1 MRGNSFSY
9 LLKQGFKNIY
19 VNRLMSLASIG
30 VLTACFLLIGGAV
43 LFSLNI
49 NSLMGYV
56 ESQNRIVAFVEN
68 NLPEEQMQQIDET
81 IRGMDNLGE
90 IEFFSEEQAMEEQ
103 REDLGDA
110 AVLLDGLDED
120 TFPPSY
126 RMTVQDLTQL
136 DQTVAELESIEGVY
150 RVNAYND
157 VAETLTS
164 IKNMVSVAGIAV
176 VLILAVVSIMIIAN
190 TIKVT
195 VFNRRKEINIMKY
208 VGATDGFIRVPFLV
222 EGTILGVISALISFG
237 LLWWGYGFVVD
248 WISSNSSPWIS
259 MAQTCLVP
267 FVQVAPWLVGGF
279 LLGGILIGVLG
290 SVIFV
295 RRYLK
300 V

>member
-1 MRGNSFSY
+1 MKGSSFSY

-30 VLTACFLLIGGAV
+30 VLTACFLLIGGSV
-43 LFSLNI
+43 LFSLNV
-49 NSLMGYV
+49 NSIMGYV

-68 NLPEEQMQQIDET
+68 NLPQEQMDSIDQT
-81 IRGMDNLGE
+81 IRSMDNLGE
-90 IEFFSEEQAMEEQ
+90 IEFVSEEEAMEEQ
-103 REDLGDA
+103 REELGDA

-126 RMTVQDLTQL
+126 RIKVNDLSKLSETVSQL
-136 DQTVAELESIEGVY
+136 EAIDGVY

-164 IKNMVSVAGIAV
+164 IKNMVAVAGLAV
-176 VLILAVVSIMIIAN
+176 VLILMAVSIMIIAN

-222 EGTILGVISALISFG
+222 EGTILGIISALISFG
-237 LLWWGYGFVVD
+237 LLWWGYSFVMG
-248 WISSNSSPWIS
+248 WIGENSSPWIS
-259 MAQTCLVP
+259 MAQTSLVP
-267 FVQVAPWLVGGF
+267 FVQVAPYLIGGFLVGGM
-279 LLGGILIGVLG
+279 LIGALG
-290 SVIFV
+290 SIVFV